1 MISYIFRRLLLFIP
15 TLLLVSI
22 GVFSLLRLIP
32 GDAIMA
38 QVAGSGMV
46 PKENIDA
53 ARRQLGLDAPFVVQY
68 LRWIAGVVHGNLG
81 TSLVAKQTVVGQLE
95 RALPVTAELAIIALL
110 TSMLVAI
117 PLGVLSAVK
126 HNTPMDHIARIVA
139 VTGIATPDFFIGTIV
154 ILFMSLWLRYLP
166 PGGFAPFF
174 ENPAK
179 NLSQLWIPGLILGV
193 RLSAI
198 TTRLTRSM
206 MLDVLNQ
213 DYVRTAVAKGLRQ
226 RHVLIR
232 HALKNALI
240 PVVTVMGG
248 QFTALMAGAV
258 VIESLFSLPG
268 IGQLT
273 LASIQARD
281 YTQIQGNVLVF
292 AVLVLVVNLFVDLI
306 YALLDPRI
314 HYA

>member
-1 MISYIFRRLLLFIP
+1 VSAYIARRFLLFIP
-15 TLLLVSI
+15 TLLLVSL

-32 GDAIMA
+32 GDAVMA
-38 QVAGSGMV
+38 QVASSGMV
-46 PKENIDA
+46 PKANLDA
-53 ARRQLGLDAPFVVQY
+53 ARHQLGLDAPFIVQY
-68 LRWIAGVVHGNLG
+68 LRWLGGIVHGNLG
-81 TSLVAKQTVVGQLE
+81 TSLVAKQSVLGQLR
-95 RALPVTAELAIIALL
+95 RALPVTAELAVLALIAS
-110 TSMLVAI
+110 TAI
-117 PLGVLSAVK
+117 AVPLGVVSALK
-126 HNTPMDHIARIVA
+126 HNTPIDHVARVVA
-139 VTGIATPDFFIGTIV
+139 VMGIATPDFFIGTVV

-166 PGGFAPFF
+166 PGGFVNLFQDPVR
-174 ENPAK
+174 
-179 NLSQLWIPGLILGV
+179 NLSQMWIPALILGI

-226 RHVLIR
+226 RQVLVR

-248 QFTALMAGAV
+248 QFTALMGGAV
-258 VIESLFSLPG
+258 VIETLFSLPG

-292 AVLVLVVNLFVDLI
+292 AVLVLLVNLIVDLL
-306 YALLDPRI
+306 YAGLDPRI